1 MFLSLEKLIS
11 GKWVEQLII
20 PKELLPVDACYTEA
34 DPHITSI
41 FKPIASAKLYP

>member
-1 MFLSLEKLIS
+1 MDRAANNSK
-11 GKWVEQLII
+11 GII
-20 PKELLPVDACYTEA
+20 AWPVDVCYTEA